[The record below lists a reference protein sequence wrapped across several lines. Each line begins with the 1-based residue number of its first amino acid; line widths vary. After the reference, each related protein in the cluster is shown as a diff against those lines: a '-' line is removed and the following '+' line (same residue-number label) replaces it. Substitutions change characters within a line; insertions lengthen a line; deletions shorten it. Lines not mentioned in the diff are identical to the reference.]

1 MDIAAFGAALGAS
14 LRSAA
19 SAVGEAWM
27 SIPSDFRAPTA
38 LLAAAGSLAALV
50 LGYLK
55 FWRENRGLEV
65 SLRPGKYSGRIPPAD
80 RFEVYPFDLT
90 ITNRASSPNSLVNV
104 RFFVDGSERRC
115 TLVSPVGLL
124 GRPIQPSE
132 SLAALVVVRAEWL
145 MSDQF
150 REIRFKVEP
159 GRGRT
164 HTFRIKAEHLISTY

>member
-1 MDIAAFGAALGAS
+1 MDIAAFGAALGQS

-27 SIPSDFRAPTA
+27 SIPSEFRAPTA

-65 SLRPGKYSGRIPPAD
+65 SLRPGKYSRRIPPAD

-90 ITNRASSPNSLVNV
+90 ITNRASSPNSSTS
-104 RFFVDGSERRC
+104 GSSWTGRSGGARWSRR
-115 TLVSPVGLL
+115 LVSSGGPF
-124 GRPIQPSE
+124 S
-132 SLAALVVVRAEWL
+132 RANHWRRL
-145 MSDQF
+145 S
-150 REIRFKVEP
+150 
-159 GRGRT
+159 
-164 HTFRIKAEHLISTY
+164 S